1 MKASA
6 AAVVK
11 SLVLEAG
18 VKSLSPFCEYNVSPL
33 AAETTSIHH
42 KPRARSG
49 DLRTAAMGSFSG
61 GSFVGYAG
69 AARVCAATIR
79 APSRRTMQK
88 RRATDRRRGIAVDC
102 STGKN
107 GLVLE

>member
-1 MKASA
+1 MRASA

-33 AAETTSIHH
+33 AAETTSIPQ

-49 DLRTAAMGSFSG
+49 ALRTAAMRSCSG
-61 GSFVGYAG
+61 GAG
-69 AARVCAATIR
+69 AANSGAAHRIAMEVR
-79 APSRRTMQK
+79 AARE
-88 RRATDRRRGIAVDC
+88 RRRNMDWIVTPTERA
-102 STGKN
+102 
-107 GLVLE
+107 LVRWDRT